1 MTTENN
7 NINYAALA
15 NTINIDDITSDD
27 TNRDVLRSLKNNDPD
42 FEQFCITDERG
53 DDGPEDDAYYPID
66 GEDMGWLGYYVG
78 NSIYLREITFFQT
91 IDTESSF
98 YKEMSCNKSIQEI
111 QFCGIDL
118 LNGKVFHMLNPFL
131 KNNHSLTRITV
142 EESEYGVE
150 DVRQLSLAIGSC
162 SKSLKTFELGGTRI
176 RDGQLVDIITSMS
189 IHPQLTE
196 LVFMGMNIGRNECTA
211 LSTLLRCTTTQ
222 LQLLDLSGNRID
234 DEGVNVLVNALTNVK
249 TLQELDLRSN
259 RLITLNAWKRV
270 ATLLELPDTK
280 LEKLSIANSDI
291 GDDEAIVFATA
302 LANNT
307 TLKTLSLSFSRI
319 TEDGWAHFSR
329 LLCDTSSVNNTY
341 LSNHTLTC
349 FGSNEGQS
357 VGVDFAL
364 GTNNMADKQ
373 RVAMIKI
380 LHAHNHFNMQPFF
393 EWEFKVLPLM
403 FEWFEK
409 VAAYCTSA
417 FEIRKINKMRLATT
431 FDFIK
436 EFPMLYIEPV
446 TRKEIA
452 DYIAMEEEH
461 LLRTG
466 GGDIRLAEIRQHKA
480 RAMRRLQ

>member
-1 MTTENN
+1 M
-7 NINYAALA
+7 
-15 NTINIDDITSDD
+15 
-27 TNRDVLRSLKNNDPD
+27 
-42 FEQFCITDERG
+42 
-53 DDGPEDDAYYPID
+53 
-66 GEDMGWLGYYVG
+66 
-78 NSIYLREITFFQT
+78 
-91 IDTESSF
+91 
-98 YKEMSCNKSIQEI
+98 
-111 QFCGIDL
+111 
-118 LNGKVFHMLNPFL
+118 
-131 KNNHSLTRITV
+131 
-142 EESEYGVE
+142 
-150 DVRQLSLAIGSC
+150 RQLSIAIGSC
-162 SKSLKTFELGGTRI
+162 NKLRRIDFSTNQIEGGNI
-176 RDGQLVDIITSMS
+176 VDIITSLSM
-189 IHPQLTE
+189 HPQLTE
-196 LVFMGMNIGRNECTA
+196 LVFVGMNIGRNECTA